1 MPRQIWTNF
10 LVQKFFDYLDVKLK
24 VFKRDKNKEFRM
36 AQNLT
41 MGEAD
46 FNQFITLRNQLVVA
60 VRDLSTEENLPL
72 CK

>member
-60 VRDLSTEENLPL
+60 VRVLSTEENLPL